1 MDGNKLFNVVL
12 LYGDIY
18 NGGNGE
24 HILFA
29 KAINELKGTIS

>member
-12 LYGDIY
+12 LYGIY